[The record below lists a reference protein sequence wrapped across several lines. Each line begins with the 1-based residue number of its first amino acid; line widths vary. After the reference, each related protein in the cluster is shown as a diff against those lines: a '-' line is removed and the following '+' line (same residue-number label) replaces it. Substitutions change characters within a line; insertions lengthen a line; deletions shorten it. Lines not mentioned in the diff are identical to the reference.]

1 MGACARLVLRASW
14 IGSILKI
21 NALGR
26 GDRPFVAICQE
37 DMATLPEE
45 SRLKDALQ
53 KNMGT
58 LRAPS
63 GNRSQLIMT
72 GSIVSAV
79 LSLASFLLAFAIF

>member
-1 MGACARLVLRASW
+1 
-14 IGSILKI
+14 
-21 NALGR
+21 
-26 GDRPFVAICQE
+26 
-37 DMATLPEE
+37 MATLLKE

>member
-1 MGACARLVLRASW
+1 
-14 IGSILKI
+14 
-21 NALGR
+21 
-26 GDRPFVAICQE
+26 
-37 DMATLPEE
+37 
-45 SRLKDALQ
+45 
-53 KNMGT
+53 MGT